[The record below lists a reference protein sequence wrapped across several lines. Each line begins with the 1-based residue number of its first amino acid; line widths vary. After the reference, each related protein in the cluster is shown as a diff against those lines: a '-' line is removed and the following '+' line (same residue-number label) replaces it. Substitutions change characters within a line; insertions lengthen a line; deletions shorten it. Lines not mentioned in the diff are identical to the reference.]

1 MMNFRYTQFI
11 TICCAI
17 LFFKIDAYAQR
28 LDPKSIASSSQLE
41 WVAEEKDTIENHG
54 YLNSSWAKLD
64 NLKNQKTNRFTIVHI
79 GDSHLQAGFFTSY
92 VRRSMQ
98 SFFSNGGR
106 GMVFPYQLAKSNAPK
121 DILCSSNTNWA
132 FNRLAH
138 PEINTSSGISG
149 FIIQE
154 DTASATCN
162 FRLVYDSTDEIKTF
176 NNIRVFAKMPDSA
189 TWTLKTKDTSVEI
202 HASDFNE
209 HQSAT
214 IALKDTVSQF
224 EIITDSSQQSK
235 IIYGFSLENKIPG
248 LIYHTIAVNGAQY
261 EQYNIS
267 PNFWKQLP
275 ELNAD
280 MYIISLGTNEGQKP
294 FFDSVRFA
302 GILDTFLMN
311 IGSISPKAT
320 IMICTAADNY
330 KKGIPGNSE
339 LMAINFFLQNYCKEK
354 KLACWDLYQMTG
366 AAGSAK
372 KWNMLGLMSKDRIH
386 FNAAG
391 YTFQGKLLFNAIM
404 DGYQKYLKQL

>member
-1 MMNFRYTQFI
+1 MNFRYTKFV

-17 LFFKIDAYAQR
+17 LFFKIDVFAQR
-28 LDPKSIASSSQLE
+28 LDSKSNVNAGQIE
-41 WVAEEKDTIENHG
+41 WVTEEKDTIENHE
-54 YLNSSWAKLD
+54 YLNRTWEKLN
-64 NLKNQKTNRFTIVHI
+64 NLKNEKTKRFTIVHI
-79 GDSHLQAGFFTSY
+79 GDSHLQAGFLTSF

-98 SFFSNGGR
+98 SFFGNGGR
-106 GMVFPYQLAKSNAPK
+106 GLVFPYQLAKSNAPK
-121 DILCSSNTNWA
+121 DIICSSNTNWT

-149 FIIQE
+149 FIIQA
-154 DTASATCN
+154 DTTSATCN
-162 FRLVYDSTDEIKTF
+162 FRLVYDSTNEIKTF
-176 NNIRVFAKMPDSA
+176 NNIRVFAELPDSA
-189 TWTLKTKDTSVEI
+189 IWTLKTKDSSVEI
-202 HASDFNE
+202 HATDFNE
-209 HQSAT
+209 HKSAT
-214 IALKDTVSQF
+214 FSLKDTLSQF
-224 EIITDSSQQSK
+224 EIITDSIHQSK
-235 IIYGFSLENKIPG
+235 IIYGFSLESNNPG

-302 GILDTFLMN
+302 GILDTFLIN
-311 IGSISPKAT
+311 IGSISPNASVL
-320 IMICTAADNY
+320 ICTAADNY

-354 KLACWDLYQMTG
+354 KIACWDLYQMTG

-391 YTFQGKLLFNAIM
+391 YAFQGKLLFNAIM
-404 DGYQKYLKQL
+404 KGYQKYLKQH